1 MHIFIRPRS
10 KACCSSSSC
19 VGPAC
24 QGVAC
29 EGMQQPPR
37 KQRKFHAQLQKKAE
51 EEKKRSEDARRAREG
66 NARKGTQVQ
75 PSAQFQATMEM
86 LMLGHISCITAN
98 AMAVGQAAD
107 AAAMGCPMH
116 PEMKML
122 AEIGTKGRCKQN
134 LWRDLEIKLRLRECN
149 FPEPLLVAVPVLDST
164 LAYLSGKILRLHVYM

>member
-107 AAAMGCPMH
+107 AAAMGCPMFVCN
-116 PEMKML
+116 L
-122 AEIGTKGRCKQN
+122 ATA
-134 LWRDLEIKLRLRECN
+134 LRMR
-149 FPEPLLVAVPVLDST
+149 A
-164 LAYLSGKILRLHVYM
+164 GKSRSQD